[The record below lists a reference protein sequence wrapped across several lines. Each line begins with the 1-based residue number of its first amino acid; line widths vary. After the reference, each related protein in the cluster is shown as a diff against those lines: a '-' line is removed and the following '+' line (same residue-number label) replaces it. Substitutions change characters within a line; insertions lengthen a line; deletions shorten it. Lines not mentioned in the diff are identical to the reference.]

1 MKHRTV
7 LLVIDLVQDFT
18 RPDGSCYY
26 ETTGAMMPRVVE
38 FVNQVRERNVYIIWV
53 QQISE
58 KDRPLNTEL
67 GSRKK
72 LNCVEGSGGELLDS
86 RFTVDR
92 EGDYLL
98 VKRRA
103 DAFFRTELEQ
113 LLIDQGTENVRVCGT
128 KTNCCV
134 RASAT
139 GAAMR
144 DYKTYIVSDCVS
156 SNTEEITRIHLEDMS
171 KYFAKAI
178 DSREVLRR
186 LDAGEL

>member
-1 MKHRTV
+1 MIHKTV
-7 LLVIDLVQDFT
+7 LLVIDLVNDFT
-18 RPDGSCYY
+18 RPDGACYY

-38 FVNQVRERNVYIIWV
+38 FVNQCRERNVYIIWV
-53 QQISE
+53 QQVSE
-58 KDRPLNTEL
+58 TNRPLNTEL

-72 LNCVEGSGGELLDS
+72 LNCVEGSGGELLDA
-86 RFTVDR
+86 RFTVDKER
-92 EGDYLL
+92 DYLL
-98 VKRRA
+98 VKSRA
-103 DAFFRTELEQ
+103 DAFFHTELEQ
-113 LLIDQGTENVRVCGT
+113 ILAEQGVEYVLVCGT

-178 DSREVLRR
+178 DSQEVLRR